1 MLSIGGRL
9 TLIKS
14 VLGSMP
20 IFHMSMFKVP
30 SSILRILESIRCHF
44 FNGHDVSSKKAS
56 WVQWNKVLASKDN
69 GGLGVSSLY
78 ALNRGLMFKWVWRF
92 LSQDSS
98 LWSRVIKAIHGGDG
112 NIGVGSRNGIN
123 SCWMNIV
130 NEINV
135 LAKKDINLMNYLH
148 IKLGNGDSTLFW
160 EDMWYDGG
168 RLKDRFPRAYTLES
182 CKSITVWSKLTRPNL
197 SHSCLR
203 EPRGGVEQTQMDEL
217 AAAMQS
223 VILTPMQDRWTWS
236 LNSFGEFSV
245 ASVRN
250 LIDSRLLP
258 KGDNRTRWIRYVPS
272 KVNTLA

>member
-1 MLSIGGRL
+1 
-9 TLIKS
+9 
-14 VLGSMP
+14 MP

-30 SSILRILESIRCHF
+30 SGILRILELIRCHF
-44 FNGHDVSSKKAS
+44 FNGYDVSSKKAS

-69 GGLGVSSLY
+69 SGLGVSSLY

-98 LWSRVIKAIHGGDG
+98 LWSRVIKAIHGGDE
-112 NIGVGSRNGIN
+112 NIGVGSRNGTN
-123 SCWMNIV
+123 SCSECTLV

-135 LAKKDINLMNYLH
+135 LFFSERGKRTSTDELLDIKWEML
-148 IKLGNGDSTLFW
+148 TLPCFW
-160 EDMWYDGG
+160 EDIGIGW
-168 RLKDRFPRAYTLES
+168 RKTLKTDFLE
-182 CKSITVWSKLTRPNL
+182 
-197 SHSCLR
+197 

-236 LNSFGEFSV
+236 LNSSGEFSV

-250 LIDSRLLP
+250 LIDLRLLP
-258 KGDNRTRWIRYVPS
+258 KGDYS
-272 KVNTLA
+272 GQDGFGCCK